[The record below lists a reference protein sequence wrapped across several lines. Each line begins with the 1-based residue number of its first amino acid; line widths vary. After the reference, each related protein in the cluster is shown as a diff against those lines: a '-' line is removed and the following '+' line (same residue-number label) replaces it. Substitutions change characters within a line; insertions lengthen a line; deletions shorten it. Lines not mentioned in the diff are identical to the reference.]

1 MQDLNFRRKRKKSGS
16 SRSGARRS
24 SRTGRARK
32 RTPRR
37 GLHFEDVKAPLH
49 FAQEKI
55 RRNRGGVRG
64 FAVWAVEILL
74 VCMTAVFLVAAFGQR
89 VSTAG
94 DSMSPALRNGDVLL
108 INRLI
113 YQIKSP
119 ARGDIIAFRQNE
131 SGHYLVKRIVGLPGE
146 TVQIVDGKVLI
157 DGEEMT
163 EDIYVSD
170 VEYAGEAEQP
180 VELGE
185 DEYFVMG
192 DAHAASDDS
201 RLPSFGNI
209 RRSDIY
215 GQAWFIVS
223 PGEDFGFI

>member
-1 MQDLNFRRKRKKSGS
+1 MQDLDFRRKRKKRAGKKT
-16 SRSGARRS
+16 ARPR
-24 SRTGRARK
+24 RAK
-32 RTPRR
+32 KKPVRR
-37 GLHFEDVKAPLH
+37 GLRFEDAKAQLH

-55 RRNRGGVRG
+55 QRNRSGIKEL
-64 FAVWAVEILL
+64 AVWAIEILI
-74 VCMTAVFLVAAFGQR
+74 VCMAAVFLIAAFGQR

-94 DSMSPALRNGDVLL
+94 DSMSPVLKNGDVLL

-113 YQIKSP
+113 YRVKSP
-119 ARGDIIAFRQNE
+119 SRGDIVAFRQNE
-131 SGHYLVKRIVGLPGE
+131 NGHYLVKRIVGLPGE
-146 TVQIVDGKVLI
+146 TVQIVDGRVLI
-157 DGEEMT
+157 DGEELT

-170 VEYAGEAEQP
+170 IGYAGEAQQP

-192 DAHAASDDS
+192 DAHAVSDDS
-201 RLPSFGNI
+201 RLPSIGNVS
-209 RRSDIY
+209 RDNIY